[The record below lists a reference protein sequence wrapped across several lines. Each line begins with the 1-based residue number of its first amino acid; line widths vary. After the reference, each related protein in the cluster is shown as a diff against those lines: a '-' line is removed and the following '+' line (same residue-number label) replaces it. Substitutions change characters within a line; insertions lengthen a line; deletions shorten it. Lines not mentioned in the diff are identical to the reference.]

1 MIRHCRASSP
11 QELRYTLSSS
21 SITILILFRCPFLQ
35 TQRRAQIVFL
45 PPAPARSK
53 RAAPARSKCA
63 APARSPRAAPARSTR
78 AAPAPRI
85 LRRRRRHR
93 GHPQGSPPGM
103 KWRMIRTNL
112 SSQRIP
118 RREDTRPGRRFYVL
132 NKHFN
137 CIFGIFCT

>member
-21 SITILILFRCPFLQ
+21 SITILILLNLFRCPFLQ

-53 RAAPARSKCA
+53 C
-63 APARSPRAAPARSTR
+63 AAPARSTR

-103 KWRMIRTNL
+103 KRRTIRTNL